1 MVFGPE
7 AAQCLLYVHDKME
20 VLTQKVTSEVGAK
33 GWDKALKG
41 KEEIEFLTLLRDLD
55 VLRKIKIPR
64 YISHV
69 EGQLKESTLLMLL
82 LMRQLM
88 RSMLLLI

>member
-1 MVFGPE
+1 MRRELWCV
-7 AAQCLLYVHDKME
+7 AQRLFSVYMIKWKI
-20 VLTQKVTSEVGAK
+20 LTQKVTSEVGAK

-64 YISHV
+64 YIMHMD
-69 EGQLKESTLLMLL
+69 GQFKE
-82 LMRQLM
+82 
-88 RSMLLLI
+88 

>member
-1 MVFGPE
+1 MKVVWCL
-7 AAQCLLYVHDKME
+7 AQRRLSVYCTVHDKME

-33 GWDKALKG
+33 RWDKALEG
-41 KEEIEFLTLLRDLD
+41 KEEKKFLTPLRDLD

-69 EGQLKESTLLMLL
+69 EGQFKESTLLVF
-82 LMRQLM
+82 RD
-88 RSMLLLI
+88 SS